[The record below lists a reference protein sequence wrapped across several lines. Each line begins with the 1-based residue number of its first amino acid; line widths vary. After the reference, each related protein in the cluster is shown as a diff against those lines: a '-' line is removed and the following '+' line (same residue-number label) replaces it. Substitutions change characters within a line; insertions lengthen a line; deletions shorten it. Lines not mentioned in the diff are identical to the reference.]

1 MRAIR
6 VLIASRRTHRYAN
19 TLFWR
24 KLNGLLTRLF
34 DAYDSF
40 AVDRSGGDNLTGHQ
54 ALYLFKRIVRR
65 HVADLRVCD
74 ETALSDNFSETL
86 LRISSIRAL
95 KNLYPLADNICD
107 LRYFDF
113 LFLQIA
119 ECQHDMFGDRPVVE
133 ITWNERGLFD
143 EVCRLQNSC
152 VILSLHNGFLHGTR
166 ALSYFKKGLAAV
178 AHLPDDL
185 LEFYKLSEVKH
196 PEAIEFIPVNRD
208 TLLAL
213 TKVAKRDKTIIC
225 APDVFNPKTRRYD
238 LITMGMFQFAK
249 YANVPLYL
257 FDFCID
263 DDCKLTGFIK
273 GPIDCRQGSGK
284 AAEEFISFCRS
295 VSGRT
300 LTIVNKGW
308 GRTDRESVA
317 CN

>member
-1 MRAIR
+1 MQAIR
-6 VLIASRRTHRYAN
+6 FLIASRRTHRYAN

-24 KLNGLLTRLF
+24 KLNALLTALF
-34 DAYDSF
+34 DAFDSF
-40 AVDRSGGDNLTGHQ
+40 TVIRSRADNLSGHR
-54 ALYLFKRIVRR
+54 ALDLFKRIVHR
-65 HVADLRVCD
+65 HVADLKVCD
-74 ETALSDNFSETL
+74 EAAFSDNFSETL
-86 LRISSIRAL
+86 LRISSIWAL
-95 KNLYPLADNICD
+95 KKLYPLANNIYD

-119 ECQHDMFGDRPVVE
+119 ECQQDKFGDRPFVE
-133 ITWNERGLFD
+133 ITWNERDLFD

-166 ALSYFKKGLAAV
+166 ALSYFKKDLAAV
-178 AHLPDDL
+178 AHFPDDL

-208 TLLAL
+208 TLLTL

-225 APDVFNPKTRRYD
+225 APDVFNQKTRRYD

-263 DDCKLTGFIK
+263 DDCKLRGFIK
-273 GPIDCRQGSGK
+273 GPIDCRQGSVK

-300 LTIVNKGW
+300 LTIINKGW
-308 GRTDRESVA
+308 SRIDRESIA